1 MKKISI
7 LILFTVFI
15 SSTFPENKDFFF
27 SSDRTSI
34 SLAKGNE
41 LTNLIGNA
49 NISSEETNI
58 SADSIELFGDDFRFA
73 RCTGNVLVVDKKQ
86 GILITTENLFF
97 DRNKEIMTIS
107 GYAEMIDQKNEIVI
121 KGSYFEN
128 RGKDN
133 ITIIQIGVRILKA
146 SENDSMI
153 CRSEYAKFY
162 RDSEILE
169 LSGMPIVFW
178 KDDEYKATRI
188 TINLETDDI
197 TLTGEVSGT
206 IRSTETEEELNE

>member
-1 MKKISI
+1 MKTISI
-7 LILFTVFI
+7 LILLTVFI
-15 SSTFPENKDFFF
+15 GPMFPENKDFFF

-41 LTNLIGNA
+41 LTSLMGNA
-49 NISSEETNI
+49 KISSEETKI

-73 RCTGNVLVVDKKQ
+73 RCTGNVQVIDKKQ

-97 DRNKEIMTIS
+97 DRKKEIMTIS
-107 GYAEMIDQKNEIVI
+107 GYAEMVDQKNEIVV

-128 RGKDN
+128 RGKEN

-153 CRSEYAKFY
+153 CRSEYAKFN

-169 LSGMPIVFW
+169 LSGMPVVFW

-188 TINLETDDI
+188 TINLDTDDI
-197 TLTGEVSGT
+197 ALEGEVSGT
-206 IRSTETEEELNE
+206 IRSTETEKESNE

>member
-1 MKKISI
+1 MKTISI
-7 LILFTVFI
+7 LILLTVFI
-15 SSTFPENKDFFF
+15 GPMFPENKDFFF

-41 LTNLIGNA
+41 LTSLMGNA
-49 NISSEETNI
+49 KISSEETKI

-73 RCTGNVLVVDKKQ
+73 RCTGNVQVIDKKQ

-97 DRNKEIMTIS
+97 DRKKE
-107 GYAEMIDQKNEIVI
+107 
-121 KGSYFEN
+121 
-128 RGKDN
+128 N
-133 ITIIQIGVRILKA
+133 ITIIQIGVRVLKA

-153 CRSEYAKFY
+153 CRSEYAKFN

-169 LSGMPIVFW
+169 LSGMPVVFW

-188 TINLETDDI
+188 TINLDTDDI
-197 TLTGEVSGT
+197 ALEGEVSGT
-206 IRSTETEEELNE
+206 IRSTETEEESNE